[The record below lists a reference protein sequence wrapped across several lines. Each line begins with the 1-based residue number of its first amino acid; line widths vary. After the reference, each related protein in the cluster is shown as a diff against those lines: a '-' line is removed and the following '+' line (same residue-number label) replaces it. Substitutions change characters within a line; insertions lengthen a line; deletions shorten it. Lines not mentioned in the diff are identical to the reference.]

1 MNLLF
6 DTNIIINIVRS
17 VDHIDIIQFLNPR
30 NLPTYISVV
39 YESEIKSIALQNDWG
54 INRLNFLTEI
64 LDQSIIIDVSR
75 LDVNT
80 YVELDAY
87 SQLRNPDFHTYPFAT
102 PRNMG
107 KNDLWIASLASLLG
121 FSLLQQMLISTILTM
136 YFLMLEKSARRNFYL
151 FLRSKHQHNQ

>member
-17 VDHIDIIQFLNPR
+17 VDPIDIIQFLNPR

-39 YESEIKSIALQNDWG
+39 SESEIKSIALQNNWG
-54 INRLNFLTEI
+54 INRLKFLTEI
-64 LDQSIIIDVSR
+64 LDQSIIIDVNR

-107 KNDLWIASLASLLG
+107 KNDLWIASLAALLG
-121 FSLLQQMLISTILTM
+121 LQLVTTDADFDHLHNVFFDVRKIKQQE
-136 YFLMLEKSARRNFYL
+136 FLPFFK
-151 FLRSKHQHNQ
+151 K

>member
-39 YESEIKSIALQNDWG
+39 SESEIKSIALQNNWG
-54 INRLNFLTEI
+54 INRLKFLTEI

-75 LDVNT
+75 LDVNI

-121 FSLLQQMLISTILTM
+121 FSLLQQMLILTIFTM
-136 YFLMLEKSARRNFYL
+136 YFLM
-151 FLRSKHQHNQ
+151 

>member
-17 VDHIDIIQFLNPR
+17 VDPIDIIQFLNPR

-39 YESEIKSIALQNDWG
+39 SESEIKSIALQNNWG

-64 LDQSIIIDVSR
+64 LDQSIIIDVNR

-121 FSLLQQMLISTILTM
+121 FSLLQQMLILTIFTM
-136 YFLMLEKSARRNFYL
+136 YFLM
-151 FLRSKHQHNQ
+151 

>member
-17 VDHIDIIQFLNPR
+17 VDPIDIIQFLNPR

-39 YESEIKSIALQNDWG
+39 SESEIKSIALQNNWG

-75 LDVNT
+75 LDVNI

-121 FSLLQQMLISTILTM
+121 FSLLQRMLILTIFTM
-136 YFLMLEKSARRNFYL
+136 YFLM
-151 FLRSKHQHNQ
+151 